1 MKRRTLQLNIVLA
14 VLTVVLC
21 FLYARQGGL
30 QLKALTCSG
39 FALLGIVNL
48 WFCTRTRCPTLRFP
62 VLLTLGLL
70 VCMAGDIALNLHF
83 LTGAAIFASGHVLYL
98 AAYGVLTPFHPR
110 DLLPALGIFGSC
122 AALILL
128 TPLFDFG
135 SPLIRWVCLFYALVI
150 SCMLSKAIANY
161 YHTSDRVTGI
171 LLLGSSL
178 FFFSDVM
185 LCLDFFSN
193 ASDIAGYLC
202 LFTYFPGQCVLA
214 HSLYHYADN

>member
-1 MKRRTLQLNIVLA
+1 MKRRILQLNILLT
-14 VLTVVLC
+14 VLTVILC
-21 FLYARQGGL
+21 LFYGLRGGV
-30 QLKALTCSG
+30 QLKSLTCSG

-48 WFCTRTRCPTLRFP
+48 WFCTRARCPALRFP

-83 LTGAAIFASGHVLYL
+83 LAGAAIFASGHILYL
-98 AAYGVLTPFHPR
+98 AAYGVLDPFHPR
-110 DLLPALGIFGSC
+110 DLLPALGIFGCC

-135 SPLIRWVCLFYALVI
+135 DPLIRWVCLLYALII

-161 YHTSDRVTGI
+161 YRTPNRVTGI

-193 ASDIAGYLC
+193 ASDITGYLC